1 MSVLQDKVAI
11 VTGGAGGVGRGICTA
26 FAREGARVAIV
37 DINESGAAALATELE
52 SVGAQALAIPCDI
65 SDADEI
71 TKAVEETVDW
81 FGTVDILV
89 NNAQAGTHDVA
100 LEDMTD
106 ADFDVA
112 LATGPTATFR
122 FMKACHPYL
131 VDGGRVINLRSG
143 AEVVAMPNR
152 AGYNTAKGAIAA
164 LTKSAARE
172 WGRHGITVNCLSPF
186 VLHDKAKEFFEDHP
200 DELEGLLAGVSIP
213 RSGDAET
220 DVGRVAVFLAG
231 PDASFVTGCTVTADG
246 GGAFVG

>member
-1 MSVLQDKVAI
+1 MGVLQDKVAI

-26 FAREGARVAIV
+26 FAKEGARVVIV
-37 DINESGAAALATELE
+37 DIDEPAAAKVVTDLE
-52 SVGAQALAIPCDI
+52 SLGAQAIAIRCDI

-71 TKAVEETVDW
+71 NQAVHAAVEW

-89 NNAQAGTHDVA
+89 NNAQAATHDVA

-106 ADFDVA
+106 DDFNLA
-112 LATGPTATFR
+112 LATGPTAAFR

-131 VDGGRVINLRSG
+131 TGGGRVINLRSG
-143 AEVVAMPNR
+143 AELVAMPYR

-172 WGRHGITVNCLSPF
+172 WGRQGITVNCLSPL
-186 VLHDKAKEFFEDHP
+186 VLHDKAKAFFEDHP
-200 DELEGLLAGVSIP
+200 EELEGLLASVSIP
-213 RSGDAET
+213 RNGDAET

>member
-71 TKAVEETVDW
+71 TKAVKETVDW

-112 LATGPTATFR
+112 LATGPMATFR
-122 FMKACHPYL
+122 FMKVRHPYL

-186 VLHDKAKEFFEDHP
+186 VLHDKVRSSSRIIPTNSRASSQVYPFREAATPRRTSDASP
-200 DELEGLLAGVSIP
+200 CSSPVPTP
-213 RSGDAET
+213 RSSRAA
-220 DVGRVAVFLAG
+220 R
-231 PDASFVTGCTVTADG
+231 
-246 GGAFVG
+246 